1 MINNEKRINSKSNS
15 DSKSNKFQLS
25 FNMNLRTKTLLIIGL
40 TALLLILVV
49 INSLFINSANILT
62 DFSLINQPPSLQH
75 LFGTD
80 WMGRD
85 MFTRTMKGLGLSIQI
100 GAGAS
105 ILSSII
111 AIVLAIVSSFNKYLD
126 SFVAWLVDL
135 FLSIPHILLI
145 ILISI
150 SLGGGALGVTLGVA
164 FTHWTSLTRVLRAE
178 IKQIKTSEY
187 VKLSERFGKSKF
199 WIAKKHILP
208 LVITQIVVGTILIF
222 PHAIMHEASVT
233 FLGFGLSPHEPAIG
247 IILSESMRY
256 LATGNWWLALFPGL
270 ALLIIVLLFDVIGE
284 NIKKLLDPTS
294 ANE

>member
-1 MINNEKRINSKSNS
+1 MANTEKGSIYNSIGK
-15 DSKSNKFQLS
+15 
-25 FNMNLRTKTLLIIGL
+25 MNLRTKTLLTIGITVFIL
-40 TALLLILVV
+40 IAVVISSLLI
-49 INSLFINSANILT
+49 NST
-62 DFSLINQPPSLQH
+62 DITTNFQAMNQAPSFEH

-85 MFTRTMKGLGLSIQI
+85 MFTRTLKGLGLSVQI

-105 ILSSII
+105 ILSSLI
-111 AIVLAIVSSFNKYLD
+111 AIAMAFIASTNKFLDGVVS
-126 SFVAWLVDL
+126 WLIDL

-150 SLGGGALGVTLGVA
+150 ALGGGAFGVTMGVA
-164 FTHWTSLTRVLRAE
+164 VTHWTSLARVLRAE
-178 IKQIKTSEY
+178 IKQINTSEF
-187 VKLSERFGKSKF
+187 VKLSNRFGKSKF
-199 WIAKKHILP
+199 WIARKHIFP
-208 LVITQIVVGTILIF
+208 LVITQIIVGTILIF

-247 IILSESMRY
+247 IILSESMKY

-270 ALLIIVLLFDVIGE
+270 ALLIIVLLFDIAGE
-284 NIKKLLDPTS
+284 NIKKILDPTS